1 MTSEL
6 ARPAR
11 PRGVNQAVNNN
22 ANDAVDQDRVDTI
35 TEEDDDDDDKHGVD
49 TNPCPPQQQQ
59 QQQQQRRQEEVNKL
73 NKLFSLKSIKRSI
86 TAKKKQPWYVQDG
99 DDDDDDDDDEENDPL
114 NLGNGLRAVQF
125 PEAERK
131 DLWPNFANVEGEFNS
146 MYNELEKQKRKK
158 ELAKKKAIEQAIE
171 QDSLVVSA
179 LMNESE
185 ERKGDIE
192 ETIKVV
198 SEQRKN
204 LRIHNRFFR
213 ITLYSSFDKVI
224 TYAVVLYALL
234 ETADN
239 WEGNGAIEKKGGK
252 SWDVIQAFHYIVS
265 LIFVLEAAIKIAGA
279 GRTYVD
285 PLTGKEILVEW
296 NPLAYFKNW
305 ENAIDFSILFFMI
318 LNYIATWGNFTLGY
332 LTYEHI
338 RIIRLFRLNRGIRY
352 FRRNPEFKII
362 LDGIGAGIQAMG
374 WVLVML
380 MTVMY
385 IYAVMG
391 TNLFYGLD
399 PKNFR
404 SLAYSFNSGMG
415 IATGSSWDEFIYST
429 WYGCEKYGYAPPGNG
444 EMECPYRLK
453 EDGTKEYMQ
462 GNGVISAVYVIS
474 MSFLVGNIMMSLFIG
489 IITEKMDNAY
499 AEKEEVKR
507 IRIEK
512 ALARTTGAIFKSQ
525 QSLNEMLPEEQYT
538 EVMSFMNLFS
548 GLKQSKSMRE
558 REEAVN
564 NTWLQNFQ
572 AKLQKIFQNDYF
584 EGVIISV
591 IALSAILSGYA
602 TTFLDYS
609 NPNAAPDE
617 WVEVVERIFIG
628 IFMIEFLLKIVALWD
643 KERTYYTG
651 EDRNWNV
658 FDAGTTLLGFF
669 GMVLNDAGVGG
680 GELANF
686 TRIVRL
692 FRLSRLFRFFRV
704 IPQLNLI
711 AKSLVLGVKSLKYVG
726 TLMCFIFY
734 TWAIAGVMLFSENDP
749 FFMRTL
755 PVAFYH
761 LFRLSQLESWANI
774 VQINLEGCD
783 KNRWGVNDGGSAYV
797 SMQSNSG
804 IHPDSIYECTQPH
817 AQPFIGAI
825 YFYTFLLLC
834 GMVIISV
841 FIGVIVSGMHE
852 ATAESKIEFER
863 EKRKNLI
870 SEHFDLSAEKKETIR
885 RVWKRINWRKAK
897 TIQLH
902 QIEKL
907 MQQIGIEYIPGYLHK
922 VVSYWKPPPDTAA
935 EESKEG
941 KINEIDYPDFILLA
955 CLLERADK

>member
-1 MTSEL
+1 
-6 ARPAR
+6 
-11 PRGVNQAVNNN
+11 
-22 ANDAVDQDRVDTI
+22 
-35 TEEDDDDDDKHGVD
+35 
-49 TNPCPPQQQQ
+49 
-59 QQQQQRRQEEVNKL
+59 
-73 NKLFSLKSIKRSI
+73 
-86 TAKKKQPWYVQDG
+86 
-99 DDDDDDDDDEENDPL
+99 
-114 NLGNGLRAVQF
+114 
-125 PEAERK
+125 
-131 DLWPNFANVEGEFNS
+131 
-146 MYNELEKQKRKK
+146 
-158 ELAKKKAIEQAIE
+158 
-171 QDSLVVSA
+171 
-179 LMNESE
+179 
-185 ERKGDIE
+185 
-192 ETIKVV
+192 
-198 SEQRKN
+198 
-204 LRIHNRFFR
+204 
-213 ITLYSSFDKVI
+213 
-224 TYAVVLYALL
+224 
-234 ETADN
+234 
-239 WEGNGAIEKKGGK
+239 
-252 SWDVIQAFHYIVS
+252 
-265 LIFVLEAAIKIAGA
+265 
-279 GRTYVD
+279 
-285 PLTGKEILVEW
+285 
-296 NPLAYFKNW
+296 
-305 ENAIDFSILFFMI
+305 
-318 LNYIATWGNFTLGY
+318 
-332 LTYEHI
+332 
-338 RIIRLFRLNRGIRY
+338 
-352 FRRNPEFKII
+352 
-362 LDGIGAGIQAMG
+362 
-374 WVLVML
+374 
-380 MTVMY
+380 
-385 IYAVMG
+385 
-391 TNLFYGLD
+391 
-399 PKNFR
+399 
-404 SLAYSFNSGMG
+404 
-415 IATGSSWDEFIYST
+415 
-429 WYGCEKYGYAPPGNG
+429 
-444 EMECPYRLK
+444 
-453 EDGTKEYMQ
+453 
-462 GNGVISAVYVIS
+462 
-474 MSFLVGNIMMSLFIG
+474 
-489 IITEKMDNAY
+489 
-499 AEKEEVKR
+499 
-507 IRIEK
+507 
-512 ALARTTGAIFKSQ
+512 
-525 QSLNEMLPEEQYT
+525 
-538 EVMSFMNLFS
+538 
-548 GLKQSKSMRE
+548 
-558 REEAVN
+558 
-564 NTWLQNFQ
+564 
-572 AKLQKIFQNDYF
+572 
-584 EGVIISV
+584 
-591 IALSAILSGYA
+591 
-602 TTFLDYS
+602 
-609 NPNAAPDE
+609 
-617 WVEVVERIFIG
+617 
-628 IFMIEFLLKIVALWD
+628 MIEFLLKIVALWD

-651 EDRNWNV
+651 EDRNWNI

-734 TWAIAGVMLFSENDP
+734 TWAIAGVMLFSDNDP

-941 KINEIDYPDFILLA
+941 KINEIDYPDFILLS